1 MPITGVEY
9 KHHMDKAFWT
19 ERWKRRD
26 IGFHQPHVHEQLKQF
41 WPTLGLPFASKV
53 FVPLA
58 GKSRDMVWLAT
69 QGHQIVGVELSDVAV
84 REFFQDGG
92 QTPEVRSDGPFD
104 VFSAGPFSLYRGDFF
119 EISPDALTDVAAVY
133 DRAAL
138 VALTP
143 EMRVRYASKLMNV
156 IPREAVL
163 FLVALD
169 YPEHEISGP
178 PFAVT
183 REEVERLYGDTF
195 NIDVLEDRDGLA
207 ASGNLRRR
215 GVSRLTETTYLLR
228 RR

>member
-1 MPITGVEY
+1 
-9 KHHMDKAFWT
+9 MDKAFWT
-19 ERWKRRD
+19 ERWQRRD
-26 IGFHQPHVHEQLKQF
+26 IGFHQPHIHDQLKKL
-41 WPTLGLPFASKV
+41 WPTLGLAFGSTV

-69 QGHQIVGVELSDVAV
+69 QGHHVVGVELSDVAV
-84 REFFQDGG
+84 REFFQEGG
-92 QTPEVRSDGPFD
+92 QTPEIRSNGPFD

-119 EISPDALTDVAAVY
+119 EISPDALKDVAAVY

-138 VALTP
+138 IALTP
-143 EMRVRYASKLMNV
+143 AMRVRYANKLTNV
-156 IPREAVL
+156 VPRDAVL
-163 FLVALD
+163 FLIALD

-195 NIDVLEDRDGLA
+195 NIEVLEARDGLA
-207 ASGNLRRR
+207 ASSNLSRR
-215 GVSRLTETTYLLR
+215 GVSRLLETAYLLR

>member
-1 MPITGVEY
+1 
-9 KHHMDKAFWT
+9 
-19 ERWKRRD
+19 
-26 IGFHQPHVHEQLKQF
+26 
-41 WPTLGLPFASKV
+41 LPFASTV

-69 QGHQIVGVELSDVAV
+69 QGHKVIGVELSDVAV

-119 EISPDALTDVAAVY
+119 EITPDALNDVAAVY

-138 VALTP
+138 IALTP
-143 EMRVRYASKLMNV
+143 ELRVRYADKLMNV
-156 IPREAVL
+156 IPRDAVL
-163 FLVALD
+163 FLIALD
-169 YPEHEISGP
+169 YPEQEISGP

-195 NIDVLEDRDGLA
+195 KIELLEARDGLA

-215 GVSRLTETTYLLR
+215 GVSRLQETAYLLR